1 MMQSEVSM
9 KIPKNASLIIDQLE
23 QNGYMAY
30 VVGGS
35 VRDSIMG
42 KIPCDWDITTNALPN
57 EILTVFK
64 NLKTIETGIKHG
76 TVTVIVDHVPYE
88 ITTFR
93 VDGEYQDL
101 RHPQSV
107 SFVSDL
113 YDDLKRRD
121 FTINAIAYNEKSG
134 FIDYFGGI
142 DDIKNNVIKCVGEP
156 EKRFSEDALR
166 IMRAIRFSSQLNFSI
181 DLKTHDAILNL
192 SHLLKNISKE
202 RIRVEFSKMLLSDNP
217 KTIYDYWDILKQ
229 FFNNSDCDENIISLI
244 KNLPKTMYLRLSA
257 LIYSLKFLKQENRTE
272 ILKSLR
278 FDNSTI
284 KKTNNLLLN
293 LDINLIHEI
302 SNLRHLIKNLGYD
315 MVYDLI
321 IFKKA
326 IFYNNPEKLEILD
339 KISSLFDEIKS
350 KKLCSTLQELA
361 IDGNDLISLGFKKG
375 KNIGQ
380 ILNYL
385 LTLVIDKKL
394 ENNKDIL
401 LKEAKKLMPKTE
413 E

>member
-1 MMQSEVSM
+1 M

-293 LDINLIHEI
+293 LDINLIPKI